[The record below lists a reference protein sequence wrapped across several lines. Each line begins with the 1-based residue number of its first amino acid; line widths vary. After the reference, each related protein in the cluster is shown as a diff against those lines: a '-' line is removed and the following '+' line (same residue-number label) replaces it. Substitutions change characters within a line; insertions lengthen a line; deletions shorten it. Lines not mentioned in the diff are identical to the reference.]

1 MMKPM
6 PRLGSILGRCALSM
20 SASFECN
27 VLFNMHR
34 TLDTRRAARVCVC
47 VYIFILRLCLRN
59 RLLDYP
65 LQLRGL
71 TRCTRTTFAWY
82 CVLEPRLS
90 ALLDSKSIC
99 ATTCWETF
107 CHVETSCPRKIEKGP
122 VLHCLHRGC
131 TEGLENVRSSASG
144 AWTPELC

>member
-47 VYIFILRLCLRN
+47 IYIYTQTLPPKQTFGLSTSVARFDPLHENHFRLVLCVGTSAVSTSRLKVHLRHNMLGDFLSCRDFLSEKDRE
-59 RLLDYP
+59 RA
-65 LQLRGL
+65 R
-71 TRCTRTTFAWY
+71 FALPPPG
-82 CVLEPRLS
+82 VHGRP
-90 ALLDSKSIC
+90 
-99 ATTCWETF
+99 
-107 CHVETSCPRKIEKGP
+107 
-122 VLHCLHRGC
+122 
-131 TEGLENVRSSASG
+131 
-144 AWTPELC
+144 

>member
-47 VYIFILRLCLRN
+47 VYIYLYS
-59 RLLDYP
+59 D
-65 LQLRGL
+65 
-71 TRCTRTTFAWY
+71 FA
-82 CVLEPRLS
+82 S
-90 ALLDSKSIC
+90 
-99 ATTCWETF
+99 ETDF
-107 CHVETSCPRKIEKGP
+107 WIIHFSCE
-122 VLHCLHRGC
+122 V
-131 TEGLENVRSSASG
+131 
-144 AWTPELC
+144 